1 MDILSLY
8 PSFVAPARIR
18 TLVLPIGTWTRTQF
32 RAAIAKLR
40 QYDEVRLLD
49 ITPIDNSLFTP
60 QGFPNGRLLFDFTT
74 VGTNDDDDSFEL
86 FLYDFQPFRKLFVV
100 IGLVNDTSDP
110 KQNLKLLREKYPA
123 IISYNLIYTSKAG
136 HTLISSDTNTEAKP
150 DNGIVT
156 SHHVFQTNL
165 AGGNAVDNLE
175 TIMCDIGRNF
185 LESLTLYY
193 SSYKHVTLRSPGA
206 IGGNSVARTVIT
218 RYSSSSKPR
227 NPSLSSPS
235 QPANSK
241 RLSSFEMTT
250 NSLKRSASLKLAN
263 SLTSSDSKAQRKS
276 KGRQLKILG
285 NFQLIAGRYMD
296 ALDSFLEAVTILH
309 KLRDYLWLGSALN
322 GVAICFVLL
331 SYLRIP
337 FQIPEIIDILCPVH
351 SLTTRTDP
359 GEDGRRSASNDSGS
373 SGGSGSN
380 RASYNSHRNSVHTK
394 LDGAVGIEQPDNA
407 SRNSLSK
414 TTSNQLQSPRNS
426 LSNMQRNYIDVD
438 VGKINMPLLIK
449 TISDKILFYYEQS
462 LSHNTEYVPQVVYCN
477 LVMKTLSFM
486 VICHNSAVLTPEILN
501 NIVRGTPP
509 DLLVPDS
516 FEDYPGN
523 ECVFS
528 KDQIFQYAYRL
539 FELQLQNMS
548 VEQQIRL
555 HVLLA
560 RVFKALGL
568 RRKEAL
574 ALNLLLNSLAAL
586 APKVSWHPDYEEL
599 LEVVTKLYDINDY
612 HTTDP
617 GLDFNSELEAVSVP
631 SLTPPSSSPSSS
643 SSRSQRYLGWQLIQK
658 RVLYLCIKFADAY
671 DDHEYVA
678 KYTLTLMNGFR
689 NVLNKVEQ
697 QELLQNYLKPS
708 ISRKLLK
715 YYWDPFILRDIK
727 IRRLESDDL
736 GILGAGVP
744 TKALLADIKNTKSS
758 REANGN
764 KTMDTHKI
772 YNPFKKCLTI
782 DDTETGD
789 GESHST
795 AGVVALIS
803 DRAELT
809 CQLQNPFKFDIY
821 VTGVQFPAEIL
832 EFCELDN
839 SYFVESW
846 YFIVKA
852 ESVAS
857 INLPL
862 LFKKP
867 TRTNHLSIQR
877 LSISV
882 FSTEPRVFNVISSEG
897 KSNVLINPTDSDIA
911 SKVHNKVDCRLKILP
926 EQPRL
931 QVVSGTRTLD
941 DPLMVLDGT
950 SSSFT
955 LQLRN
960 TSLSSSID
968 YLEFETVTDVEQE
981 LKSDYWKNMSA
992 DDLYDKEK
1000 QLEYLRTSCIRIKNP
1015 PKALKPNEIVTVEIE
1030 VNLTN
1035 ISFDVK
1041 GFTMTVR
1048 YGMITSDEQYVY
1060 LKEIS
1065 IPCDITVMKTVE
1077 VSGLDVISLNE
1088 QIVSN
1093 ETSCD
1098 WIRYINEELENS
1110 ENLTVDDFALLL
1122 IDFRNSWP
1130 NGILLDTSFDNFET
1144 KGNLVESDHTLRIV
1158 VPIRKI
1164 NPRKNDFSRKKIPY
1178 IVQGRQF
1185 IQSGMTEDQEIE
1197 LRENFW
1203 CREYI
1208 LDRLKSKWTFCQGKS
1223 SSGYVGFRK
1232 FLGKFDNKIAS
1243 IIYEGKSLFKL
1254 SLLADKT
1261 ELTVFSPVTVTA
1273 KVEPMKVRRLPKN
1286 QEVICLKLLIFYEN
1300 NTKLLS
1306 VTNRRMLCNGTL
1318 SRTMRISR
1326 LGEAKFELLPIEPGF
1341 YEICAAVASVGDRE
1355 HLLQFNAE
1363 NISLNVTPH

>member
-86 FLYDFQPFRKLFVV
+86 FLYDFQPFRKLFVI

-110 KQNLKLLREKYPA
+110 KQNLKLLKEKYPA
-123 IISYNLIYTSKAG
+123 IISYNLIYTSQTG
-136 HTLISSDTNTEAKP
+136 HTLLTSSDIDTESKTN
-150 DNGIVT
+150 NGIEL
-156 SHHVFQTNL
+156 SHHVFQTDL

-263 SLTSSDSKAQRKS
+263 SLTSSDSKAQRKA

-351 SLTTRTDP
+351 SLSTRTDT
-359 GEDGRRSASNDSGS
+359 GDDGRRSTS
-373 SGGSGSN
+373 SGGSSSSGGSN
-380 RASYNSHRNSVHTK
+380 RASYNSHRNSAHTK
-394 LDGAVGIEQPDNA
+394 LDGAVGGAEQLDSS

-414 TTSNQLQSPRNS
+414 TNSNQLQSPRNS
-426 LSNMQRNYIDVD
+426 LSNIQRNYIDVD
-438 VGKINMPLLIK
+438 VEKINMPLLIK

-486 VICHNSAVLTPEILN
+486 VTCHNSAVLTPEILN

-509 DLLVPDS
+509 DLLVPAS
-516 FEDYPGN
+516 FDDYPGN

-548 VEQQIRL
+548 IEQQIRL
-555 HVLLA
+555 HVLMA
-560 RVFKALGL
+560 KVFKVLGL
-568 RRKEAL
+568 QRKEAL
-574 ALNLLLNSLAAL
+574 ALNLLLNTLASL

-599 LEVVTKLYDINDY
+599 LEVVTKLYDINDCY
-612 HTTDP
+612 HLDP
-617 GLDFNSELEAVSVP
+617 DPDSNSESEVAPVP
-631 SLTPPSSSPSSS
+631 SLLSPSSS
-643 SSRSQRYLGWQLIQK
+643 SSSSGSQRNLGWQLIQK
-658 RVLYLCIKFADAY
+658 KVLYLCIKFSNAY
-671 DDHEYVA
+671 NDHEYVA
-678 KYTLTLMNGFR
+678 KYALTLINGFR
-689 NVLNKVEQ
+689 NILNKSEQ

-708 ISRKLLK
+708 ISKKLLR

-744 TKALLADIKNTKSS
+744 TKALLADIKKTRGSS
-758 REANGN
+758 ETSGD

-782 DDTETGD
+782 DSTETGH
-789 GESHST
+789 GEAHST
-795 AGVVALIS
+795 AGVVVLVS

-846 YFIVKA
+846 YFTVKA
-852 ESVAS
+852 ESVTS
-857 INLPL
+857 ISLPL

-867 TRTNHLSIQR
+867 TRANHLSIQR

-882 FSTEPRVFNVISSEG
+882 FDTESKVFNVVSLEG
-897 KSNVLINPTDSDIA
+897 KNNVVINPTDSDVA
-911 SKVHNKVDCRLKILP
+911 SKVHNKVDYRLKILP

-931 QVVSGTRTLD
+931 QVVSGSRTLD

-950 SSSFT
+950 SSSFA

-968 YLEFETVTDVEQE
+968 YLEFETITDVEQE

-1000 QLEYLRTSCIRIKNP
+1000 QLEYLRKSCIRIKNP
-1015 PKALKPNEIVTVEIE
+1015 PKAIKPNEIVTVEFE

-1065 IPCDITVMKTVE
+1065 IPYDITVMKTVE

-1088 QIVSN
+1088 QIVSDKA
-1093 ETSCD
+1093 SCD
-1098 WIRYINEELENS
+1098 WIRYINKELENS
-1110 ENLTVDDFALLL
+1110 ENLTVNDFALLL

-1130 NGILLDTSFDNFET
+1130 NGILLDTSFDDFET

-1164 NPRKNDFSRKKIPY
+1164 NPEEHDFSRKKIPS

-1208 LDRLKSKWTFCQGKS
+1208 LERLKSRWTVCQGGS
-1223 SSGYVGFRK
+1223 SSGVVGFRK
-1232 FLGKFDNKIAS
+1232 FLGKFDDKIAS

-1261 ELTVFSPVTVTA
+1261 ELAVFSPVTVTA
-1273 KVEPMKVRRLPKN
+1273 KVEPMKVRRLSKN
-1286 QEVICLKLLIFYEN
+1286 QEVVCLKLLIFYEN

-1318 SRTMRISR
+1318 SRTMRITR
-1326 LGEAKFELLPIEPGF
+1326 QGEAKFELLPIEPGS
-1341 YEICAAVASVGDRE
+1341 YEICAAVASVGDKE

-1363 NISLNVTPH
+1363 NIYLNVTSR